1 MRSGRSQKMY
11 LQLDA
16 PIITDADEIPY
27 SSTNVLQIF
36 RVRTETLNIPE
47 ARHGFLMNM
56 YIDSNQYA
64 IQFLLLLGSV
74 KIYHRSKQ
82 SGIWGNWTEH

>member
-1 MRSGRSQKMY
+1 MIELTQNMNLLLVSS
-11 LQLDA
+11 
-16 PIITDADEIPY
+16 IVNDADEIPY

-47 ARHGFLMNM
+47 ARRGFLMNM

>member
-1 MRSGRSQKMY
+1 MY
-11 LQLDA
+11 LQLAA
-16 PIITDADEIPY
+16 PITTDANEIPQT
-27 SSTNVLQIF
+27 SPNVLQVF
-36 RVRTETLNIPE
+36 RVRIETLNIPE

-64 IQFLLLLGSV
+64 IQLLLLLGSV

-82 SGIWGNWTEH
+82 SGIWGNWADH